1 MQPESLIRTLRQLFS
16 FASSVC
22 LLVDCPDFLQSYKI
36 RVMRTRAR
44 TAHGLTE
51 NLATWEELRQATQF
65 TGLLVGNGAS
75 RAVWDG
81 FDYKRLPGQ
90 RVIV

>member
-51 NLATWEELRQATQF
+51 NLATWEELRQATRIHWPF
-65 TGLLVGNGAS
+65 GRKRGEPSGLG
-75 RAVWDG
+75 
-81 FDYKRLPGQ
+81 RL
-90 RVIV
+90 RL